1 MAFCCRFVRV
11 FIRLCLAIQ
20 IKLFSE
26 RKESQVNKRIII
38 IEKRENSWNDF
49 KILYYF

>member
-11 FIRLCLAIQ
+11 VIRLCLAIQ

-38 IEKRENSWNDF
+38 IEKRENSWTDPLLF
-49 KILYYF
+49 LM